1 MAEAAGISTAS
12 SRPERLASSPS
23 SKRTGGGITPSGA
36 LARGDRTMK
45 TPQSL
50 IMIALTALALFEL
63 KPGLAQA
70 TRTDN
75 QIAYYEQLLKRDQQN
90 ARAYYALG
98 DAMIRKAR
106 ETGDMSYF
114 NRAETALKK
123 L

>member
-1 MAEAAGISTAS
+1 
-12 SRPERLASSPS
+12 
-23 SKRTGGGITPSGA
+23 
-36 LARGDRTMK
+36 MK

-63 KPGLAQA
+63 KPALAQA

-123 L
+123 S